1 MSKTKMP
8 ASAKVNQMRERATTL
23 DTAYKTLGPA
33 PLLKAEDFE
42 AFYRSDINRFRG
54 VDAIARLRLGL
65 ERAAGAQHYKAL
77 LMGHS
82 GVGKSTEITRLLRE
96 ASIASKFSPIRLSVT
111 EHLDPVA
118 FKPFD
123 VPLLMLHEMVEHTRK
138 PVEEGGAGKAPSDAL
153 LGKVLQ
159 WFASETSRIEQSTS
173 IAASAE
179 AGAGPRAT
187 SMLAKVLG
195 LFASLRGEMKY
206 ASTRKREVVEYRLS
220 QLNSL
225 LEACNDLMRECNDML
240 MAASGRE
247 WLFVV
252 EDFDKAGVRPEA
264 AKDLFVTYRNVIL
277 GLQCHMVFTL
287 PIALGYSSK
296 AGDLPVSQQQIFCI
310 QDTMVFDRVHKPHD
324 GARQAIRAV
333 LEARVDA
340 KVFADGQIER
350 LIIASGGNLRDL
362 FAMTSLAC
370 DSALL
375 RGGKVVEAGD
385 VTQAI
390 REMRSRYERGL
401 GDGPYD
407 EALSEDGQEPITY
420 DKKAELLLRIYRGE
434 EAAKVPNPVL
444 YSLLRS
450 RAVQEFNG
458 ERWFGVH
465 PLVVDIL
472 AAQGRIDRQSD
483 GTIPGGTF

>member
-1 MSKTKMP
+1 MP
-8 ASAKVNQMRERATTL
+8 ASSKVKQMRERATTL
-23 DTAYKTLGPA
+23 DTAYKALDPA
-33 PLLKAEDFE
+33 PLLRAEDFE
-42 AFYRSDINRFRG
+42 AFYRDDINKFRG
-54 VDAIARLRLGL
+54 VDSIARLRLGL

-96 ASIASKFSPIRLSVT
+96 NSIASKYSPIRLSVT

-123 VPLLMLHEMVEHTRK
+123 VPLLMLHELVEHTRK
-138 PVEEGGAGKAPSDAL
+138 PVGEGGAGKSPSDAL

-159 WFASETSRIEQSTS
+159 WFATETSKIEHDTT

-179 AGAGPRAT
+179 AGAGPPAT
-187 SMLAKVLG
+187 SILAKVLG

-206 ASTRKREVVEYRLS
+206 ASTRKKEVVEYRLS
-220 QLNSL
+220 QLNPL
-225 LEACNDLMRECNDML
+225 LEACNDLMRECNELL
-240 MAASGRE
+240 MRASGRE

-252 EDFDKAGVRPEA
+252 EDFDKAGVPPEA
-264 AKDLFVTYRNVIL
+264 AEGLFITYKNVVRD
-277 GLQCHMVFTL
+277 LQCHLVFTL

-296 AGDLPVSQQQIFCI
+296 AGNLPVSQQQLFCI
-310 QDTMVFDRVHKPHD
+310 HDTMVFDRDHKPHI

-340 KVFADGQIER
+340 KLFADGQIER
-350 LIIASGGNLRDL
+350 LIVASGGNLRDL
-362 FAMTSLAC
+362 FAMTSLTC

-375 RGGKVVEAGD
+375 RGAALVEADD

-390 REMRSRYERGL
+390 REMRSRYERRL
-401 GDGPYD
+401 GDSPYD
-407 EALSEDGQEPITY
+407 EALSADGHERITY
-420 DKKAELLLRIYRGE
+420 DKKAELLLRIYHGKE
-434 EAAKVPNPVL
+434 EAKVPNPVL

-450 RAVQEFNG
+450 RVVQEFNG

-472 AAQGRIDRQSD
+472 AAQGRIERQSD
-483 GTIPGGTF
+483 GTVPGGTL